1 MLAAVQRK
9 QALAHGVVKCT
20 CKCNDLLFQLRV
32 ARLMES
38 KKVSRRD
45 SQHVFEHPTLKPG
58 CVLHTWSHKH
68 RPAPEQ
74 IFHEKSNGLKCVEH
88 FFYIFAEFWCSVST
102 ADKILFLWPL
112 QAWKKFLE
120 HSKHCD
126 VRLCIHFVIW
136 LNQKAIPFRSVSTEQ
151 VSLSQS
157 GSRTHLLTHAQ
168 TQTHQAHLC
177 AFHFSLMREREG
189 EICGPHCWILFV
201 CFMFGFYKR
210 ISDFCCSVL
219 MCASVIVFI
228 IVKKICKFRRPLFI
242 WAVDVKFQVMTAVM
256 SCSVTC

>member
-9 QALAHGVVKCT
+9 QTLAHGVVKCT

-88 FFYIFAEFWCSVST
+88 FFYIFAEFWCSVSA
-102 ADKILFLWPL
+102 ADKISFPWPL
-112 QAWKKFLE
+112 QAWKKFWSIASIAMYVSVYTLLFGSIRS
-120 HSKHCD
+120 HSIQICIHWASLLITVWLQNPLAHTRSD
-126 VRLCIHFVIW
+126 TNTSGPSLCIPLQADERKRGGNMW
-136 LNQKAIPFRSVSTEQ
+136 PT
-151 VSLSQS
+151 
-157 GSRTHLLTHAQ
+157 LLDT
-168 TQTHQAHLC
+168 
-177 AFHFSLMREREG
+177 
-189 EICGPHCWILFV
+189 V
-201 CFMFGFYKR
+201 CMCYVW
-210 ISDFCCSVL
+210 VL
-219 MCASVIVFI
+219 
-228 IVKKICKFRRPLFI
+228 
-242 WAVDVKFQVMTAVM
+242 
-256 SCSVTC
+256 